1 MPHVSLSQCLS
12 DLNGNQT
19 VDNDDLLILL
29 AQYGVHCSDI
39 PWLDPVIS
47 EIHYN
52 PSTQQ
57 GDDSA
62 YEFIELMNPHGVDL
76 NLSGWSLADGVD
88 ATFPPGTWVEAGGYL
103 VTANDTST
111 YREMLGPFV
120 QLIPWSGT
128 SSLHNSGEAIRVVRP
143 DGTLADLVTYSDTDG
158 WTQEADGAGASL
170 E

>member
-1 MPHVSLSQCLS
+1 MPRVALSQCLS

-76 NLSGWSLADGVD
+76 NV
-88 ATFPPGTWVEAGGYL
+88 
-103 VTANDTST
+103 
-111 YREMLGPFV
+111 
-120 QLIPWSGT
+120 SGT
-128 SSLHNSGEAIRVVRP
+128 QFSTKLYTLNKAPYCFAAI
-143 DGTLADLVTYSDTDG
+143 
-158 WTQEADGAGASL
+158 
-170 E
+170 

>member
-1 MPHVSLSQCLS
+1 MSRTSTCLSSLLLICCLGIPHVALSQCLS

-52 PSTQQ
+52 PSTRQ

-88 ATFPPGTWVEAGGYL
+88 TTFPPGT
-103 VTANDTST
+103 
-111 YREMLGPFV
+111 
-120 QLIPWSGT
+120 
-128 SSLHNSGEAIRVVRP
+128 
-143 DGTLADLVTYSDTDG
+143 
-158 WTQEADGAGASL
+158 
-170 E
+170 

>member
-1 MPHVSLSQCLS
+1 MPHGSLSQCLS

-47 EIHYN
+47 EILYN
-52 PSTQQ
+52 PSTLQ

-76 NLSGWSLADGVD
+76 NLSGWSLSDGVD
-88 ATFPPGTWVEAGGYL
+88 ATFPPGTWVEGGGWRVPGHRQRHL
-103 VTANDTST
+103 NVPRDARPLRST
-111 YREMLGPFV
+111 HPMERHLQPP
-120 QLIPWSGT
+120 QQ
-128 SSLHNSGEAIRVVRP
+128 R
-143 DGTLADLVTYSDTDG
+143 
-158 WTQEADGAGASL
+158 
-170 E
+170 